1 MLDRERL
8 AKILAMT
15 TSTHDGEALSAIR
28 RANEIIKGEGLSW
41 ELVLAQITVA
51 QGLTIE
57 INRGSWARPEQHVV
71 FEADGQPYIRRR

>member
-8 AKILAMT
+8 AKILALT

-41 ELVLAQITVA
+41 ELVLAQITMA
-51 QGLTIE
+51 QGVTIE
-57 INRGSWARPEQHVV
+57 VHRGNWGRPDEHVL
-71 FEADGQPYIRRR
+71 FEVDGQPYLRRR